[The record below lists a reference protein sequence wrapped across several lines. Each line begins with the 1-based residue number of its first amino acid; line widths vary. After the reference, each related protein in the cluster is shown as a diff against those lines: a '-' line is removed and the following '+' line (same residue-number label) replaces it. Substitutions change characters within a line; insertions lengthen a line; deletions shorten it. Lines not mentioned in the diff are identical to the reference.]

1 MGIVSQPLRQLRPP
15 QHRKPPQQG
24 LAAAVPPPLDSR
36 SMMKALALRQH
47 QKAALG
53 RVLVAEGLASE
64 DQVQDMLARQY
75 RMQRADLTGQV
86 TNARL
91 LARKPAQFWLR
102 HCALPWLQLGQTVTV
117 AIAHPDRFEALQREL
132 QGTFPGITPVLA
144 SEAQITAL
152 LTAHFSPAL
161 VRQASSSVVPRL
173 SCRTL
178 QPARGRA
185 VATACALP
193 ALYLSC
199 TAPTAVFAVLSLL
212 ALLSVL
218 LFSALKLCGLAACWS
233 ARARRRRA
241 AQPPQPAARRA
252 GEPERPVIS
261 VMVPLYKEA
270 EISRA
275 LLTRIRKLSYPRAL
289 TDVILVLEEHDSVT
303 RGALNNTRLPPWI
316 RVVEV
321 PAFGGLTTKPRA
333 MNYALNYCRGSV
345 IGVWDAEDAPEAD
358 QLDKVARAFARADSK
373 TACYQGVLDYYNPH
387 TNWISRCF
395 TLEYGSWFRIV
406 LQGIARLGLVVPL
419 GGTTMFVRRR
429 VLEELGGWDAHNV
442 TEDADLGVRL
452 YRAGYRTE
460 MLPSTT
466 YEEANWRPWPWVK
479 QRSRWL
485 KGFMVTYLVH
495 MRQPLRLLGDL
506 GWKRFLGFQAFFLG
520 TLGQFLLAPVLWSF
534 WLIALGLPHPSE
546 GAVPPLLLTLAAAAL
561 VFFEL
566 LGLLI
571 SITAARV
578 MGHPWLAVWAPA
590 MIFYFPMGALA
601 AAKAAYELLARPFFW
616 DKTAHGV
623 KPAAARR
630 GRQFRRFIPARWRPA
645 SAAS

>member
-1 MGIVSQPLRQLRPP
+1 
-15 QHRKPPQQG
+15 
-24 LAAAVPPPLDSR
+24 
-36 SMMKALALRQH
+36 MMKALVLRQH

-64 DQVQDMLARQY
+64 DQVQDTLARQY
-75 RMQRADLTGQV
+75 RMQRADLNGQV
-86 TNARL
+86 ANARL

-102 HCALPWLQLGQTVTV
+102 HSALPWMQLGQTVTV
-117 AIAHPDRFEALQREL
+117 AIAHPDRFEEL
-132 QGTFPGITPVLA
+132 LSELHGSFASITPVLA

-161 VRQASSSVVPRL
+161 VRQASCSVIPRL

-185 VATACALP
+185 LLAACTPP
-193 ALYLSC
+193 ALYLAW
-199 TAPTAVFAVLSLL
+199 TAPAAVFTTLSLL

-218 LFSALKLCGLAACWS
+218 LFTVLKLCGLAAYWS
-233 ARARRRRA
+233 TRFRRRGLPRWR
-241 AQPPQPAARRA
+241 PATCPAR
-252 GEPERPVIS
+252 PVRPVIS
-261 VMVPLYKEA
+261 VMVPLFKEA

-275 LLTRIRKLSYPRAL
+275 LLSRIRKLSYPRAL
-289 TDVILVLEEHDSVT
+289 TDVILVLEEHDAVT
-303 RGALNNTRLPPWI
+303 RAALAATRLPPWI

-333 MNYALNYCRGSV
+333 MNYALNFCRGSI
-345 IGVWDAEDAPEAD
+345 IGVWDAEDAPQAD
-358 QLDKVARAFARADSK
+358 QLDLVAEAFARADKS
-373 TACYQGVLDYYNPH
+373 TACFQGVLDYYNPG

-395 TLEYGSWFRIV
+395 TLEYASWFRIV
-406 LQGIARLGLVVPL
+406 LHGIASLGLVVPL
-419 GGTTMFVRRR
+419 GGTTMFVRRS
-429 VLEELGGWDAHNV
+429 VLEDLGGWDAHNV

-466 YEEANWRPWPWVK
+466 FEEANCRPWPWVK

-495 MRQPLRLLGDL
+495 MRQPLRLLAEL
-506 GWKRFLGFQAFFLG
+506 GWRRFLGFQAFFLG
-520 TLGQFLLAPVLWSF
+520 TVGQFLFAPVLWSF
-534 WLIALGLPHPSE
+534 WLIALGLPHPS
-546 GAVPPLLLTLAAAAL
+546 ASTVPPLLLSLAAAAL

-566 LGLLI
+566 LGLVI
-571 SITAARV
+571 SITAASA
-578 MGHPWLAVWAPA
+578 MGRPWLAAWAPA
-590 MIFYFPMGALA
+590 MIFYFPMGAIA
-601 AAKAAYELLARPFFW
+601 VAKAAHELLARPFFW

-623 KPAAARR
+623 KPAAKRCRKRR
-630 GRQFRRFIPARWRPA
+630 LLHSVTALWRPA
-645 SAAS
+645 STGS

>member
-1 MGIVSQPLRQLRPP
+1 
-15 QHRKPPQQG
+15 
-24 LAAAVPPPLDSR
+24 
-36 SMMKALALRQH
+36 MKALVLRQH

-53 RVLVAEGLASE
+53 RILVAEGLASE
-64 DQVQDMLARQY
+64 DQVQDTLAQQY
-75 RMQRADLTGQV
+75 QMPRADLTGQV
-86 TNARL
+86 AAPRL

-102 HCALPWLQLGQTVTV
+102 HCALPWMQLGQTVTV
-117 AIAHPDRFEALQREL
+117 AIAHPDRFSEL
-132 QGTFPGITPVLA
+132 QQELEGTFPGITPVLA
-144 SEAQITAL
+144 SEEQITSL

-161 VRQASSSVVPRL
+161 VRQASSSVIPRL

-178 QPARGRA
+178 QPARARA
-185 VATACALP
+185 LLTACALP
-193 ALYLSC
+193 ALWLTWS
-199 TAPTAVFAVLSLL
+199 APAAIFTGLCLL

-218 LFSALKLCGLAACWS
+218 LFTMLKLCGLAAYWS
-233 ARARRRRA
+233 VRARRRPA
-241 AQPPQPAARRA
+241 PPPCAPALLK
-252 GEPERPVIS
+252 RPVIS
-261 VMVPLYKEA
+261 VLVPLYKEA

-275 LLTRIRKLSYPRAL
+275 LLARIRKLSYPRAL

-303 RGALNNTRLPPWI
+303 RTALAAAKLPAWI

-333 MNYALNYCRGSV
+333 MNYALNFCRGEI
-345 IGVWDAEDAPEAD
+345 IGVWDAEDAPQED
-358 QLDKVARAFARADSK
+358 QLDRVAQAFARAGPK
-373 TACYQGVLDYYNPH
+373 TACFQGVLDYYNPR

-419 GGTTMFVRRR
+419 GGTTMFIRRQ

-452 YRAGYRTE
+452 YRAGYRTT

-466 YEEANWRPWPWVK
+466 FEEANCRPWPWVK

-506 GWKRFLGFQAFFLG
+506 GWKRFLGYQAFFLG
-520 TLGQFLLAPVLWSF
+520 TIGQFLFAPLLWSF
-534 WLIALGLPHPSE
+534 WLVALGLPHPST
-546 GAVPPLLLTLAAAAL
+546 GMVTPQLLNLAAAAL
-561 VFFEL
+561 VFFEG
-566 LGLLI
+566 LGLVI
-571 SITAARV
+571 SATAAFA
-578 MGHPWLAVWAPA
+578 MGRPWLAAWAPA
-590 MIFYFPMGALA
+590 MILYFPMGALA
-601 AAKAAYELLARPFFW
+601 VAKAAHELLARPFFW

-623 KPAAARR
+623 KTAAKSTRTGRKCRR
-630 GRQFRRFIPARWRPA
+630 LIPGRWRPL
-645 SAAS
+645 SGGS

>member
-1 MGIVSQPLRQLRPP
+1 
-15 QHRKPPQQG
+15 
-24 LAAAVPPPLDSR
+24 
-36 SMMKALALRQH
+36 MMKALVLRRH

-53 RVLVAEGLASE
+53 RALVAEERASE
-64 DQVQDMLARQY
+64 DQVQDALASQY
-75 RMQRADLTGQV
+75 GMPRADLTGQV
-86 TNARL
+86 ASPRL
-91 LARKPAQFWLR
+91 LARKPACFWLR
-102 HCALPWLQLGQTVTV
+102 NCLLPWLQLGQTLTV
-117 AIAHPDRFEALQREL
+117 AVAHPDLFEAVRQDLEDSF
-132 QGTFPGITPVLA
+132 GSVTPVLA
-144 SEAQITAL
+144 GEAQITAL
-152 LTAHFSPAL
+152 LASHFSPAL
-161 VRQASSSVVPRL
+161 VREASSSVAPRL
-173 SCRTL
+173 SCRSL
-178 QPARGRA
+178 NPARGRA
-185 VATACALP
+185 LAAGCALP
-193 ALYLSC
+193 ALYFC
-199 TAPTAVFAVLSLL
+199 CIAPAAVFTALSLL
-212 ALLSVL
+212 ALFSVL
-218 LFSALKLCGLAACWS
+218 LFSSLRLCGLAAHWS
-233 ARARRRRA
+233 ARARCRL
-241 AQPPQPAARRA
+241 PPLPTPAARRA
-252 GEPERPVIS
+252 GSAERPVIS

-275 LLTRIRKLSYPRAL
+275 LLSRLSKLSYPRAL
-289 TDVILVLEEHDSVT
+289 TDVILVLEAHDSVT
-303 RGALNNTRLPPWI
+303 RTALENTRLPPWI

-333 MNYALNYCRGSV
+333 MNYALNFCRGQI

-358 QLDKVARAFARADSK
+358 QLDKVAEAFARADSQ
-373 TACYQGVLDYYNPH
+373 TACVQGVLDYYNPH
-387 TNWISRCF
+387 ANWISRCF

-419 GGTTMFVRRR
+419 GGTTMFVRRQ
-429 VLEELGGWDAHNV
+429 VLEKLGGWDAHNV

-466 YEEANWRPWPWVK
+466 YEEANCRPWPWVK

-495 MRQPLRLLGDL
+495 MRQPLRLLADL

-520 TLGQFLLAPVLWSF
+520 TLGQFLFAPLLWSF

-546 GAVPPLLLTLAAAAL
+546 GAAPPLLLSLAAAAL
-561 VFFEL
+561 VLFEL

-571 SITAARV
+571 CATAARA
-578 MGHPWLAVWAPA
+578 MGRPWLAIWAPA

-623 KPAAARR
+623 KSAAKPRR
-630 GRQFRRFIPARWRPA
+630 RRRFNRLIPARWRPA
-645 SAAS
+645 SAGS

>member
-1 MGIVSQPLRQLRPP
+1 MRFLSKPLPPPRPP
-15 QHRKPPQQG
+15 QPVGEPSPQPRPPE
-24 LAAAVPPPLDSR
+24 DSG
-36 SMMKALALRQH
+36 SMMKALVLRRH

-53 RVLVAEGLASE
+53 RALVAEERASE
-64 DQVQDMLARQY
+64 DQVQDALASQY
-75 RMQRADLTGQV
+75 GMPRADLTGQV
-86 TNARL
+86 ASPRL
-91 LARKPAQFWLR
+91 LARKPASFWLR
-102 HCALPWLQLGQTVTV
+102 NCLLPWLQLGQTLTV
-117 AIAHPDRFEALQREL
+117 AVAHPDLFEAVRQDLEDSF
-132 QGTFPGITPVLA
+132 GSVTPVLA
-144 SEAQITAL
+144 GEAQITAL
-152 LTAHFSPAL
+152 LASHFSPAL
-161 VRQASSSVVPRL
+161 VREASSSVAPRL
-173 SCRTL
+173 SCRSL
-178 QPARGRA
+178 NPARGRA
-185 VATACALP
+185 LAAGCALP
-193 ALYLSC
+193 ALYFC
-199 TAPTAVFAVLSLL
+199 CIAPAAVFTALSLL
-212 ALLSVL
+212 ALFSVL
-218 LFSALKLCGLAACWS
+218 LFSSLRLCGLAAHWS
-233 ARARRRRA
+233 ARARCRLT
-241 AQPPQPAARRA
+241 PLPTPAARRA
-252 GEPERPVIS
+252 SSAERPVIS

-275 LLTRIRKLSYPRAL
+275 LLSRLSKLSYPRAL
-289 TDVILVLEEHDSVT
+289 TDVILVLEAHDSVT
-303 RGALNNTRLPPWI
+303 RTALENTRLPPWI

-333 MNYALNYCRGSV
+333 MNYALNFCRGQI

-358 QLDKVARAFARADSK
+358 QLDKVAEAFARADSQ
-373 TACYQGVLDYYNPH
+373 TACVQGVLDYYNPH
-387 TNWISRCF
+387 ANWISRCF

-419 GGTTMFVRRR
+419 GGTTMFVRRQ
-429 VLEELGGWDAHNV
+429 VLEKLGGWDAHNV

-466 YEEANWRPWPWVK
+466 YEEANCRPWPWVK

-495 MRQPLRLLGDL
+495 MRQPLRLLADL

-520 TLGQFLLAPVLWSF
+520 TLGQFLFAPLLWSF

-546 GAVPPLLLTLAAAAL
+546 GAAPPLLLSLAAAAL
-561 VFFEL
+561 VLFEL

-571 SITAARV
+571 CVTAARA
-578 MGHPWLAVWAPA
+578 MGRPWLAIWAPA

-623 KPAAARR
+623 KSTAKPRH
-630 GRQFRRFIPARWRPA
+630 GRRFNRLIPARWRPA
-645 SAAS
+645 SAGS

>member
-1 MGIVSQPLRQLRPP
+1 MGFVSQPLRQLRPP
-15 QHRKPPQQG
+15 QLAGKPSPG
-24 LAAAVPPPLDSR
+24 PRLPEDGA
-36 SMMKALALRQH
+36 SMMRALVLRQH

-64 DQVQDMLARQY
+64 DQVQDTLARQY
-75 RMQRADLTGQV
+75 RMPRADLTGQIV
-86 TNARL
+86 NARL

-102 HCALPWLQLGQTVTV
+102 HCALPWLQLGKTVTV
-117 AIAHPDRFEALQREL
+117 ATAHPDRFEALQREL
-132 QGTFPGITPVLA
+132 QDSFGSITPVLA
-144 SEAQITAL
+144 GEAQITAL
-152 LTAHFSPAL
+152 LTSHFSPSL
-161 VRQASSSVVPRL
+161 VRQASSSVVPQL

-185 VATACALP
+185 VAAACTLP

-199 TAPTAVFAVLSLL
+199 TAPAAVFTALSLL
-212 ALLSVL
+212 ALVSVL
-218 LFSALKLCGLAACWS
+218 LFTALKACGLAAYWS
-233 ARARRRRA
+233 ARARGRLTA
-241 AQPPQPAARRA
+241 PPPLPAARRQN
-252 GEPERPVIS
+252 GHEQPVIS

-275 LLTRIRKLSYPRAL
+275 LLSRIRKLSYPRAL
-289 TDVILVLEEHDSVT
+289 TDVILVLEEHDRVT
-303 RGALNNTRLPPWI
+303 RAALKNTRLPPWI

-333 MNYALNYCRGSV
+333 MNYALNFCRGAI

-358 QLDKVARAFARADSK
+358 QLSKVAQAFSRADNR
-373 TACYQGVLDYYNPH
+373 TACVQGVLDYYNPR

-419 GGTTMFVRRR
+419 GGTTMFVRRQ

-452 YRAGYRTE
+452 YRAGYRTQ

-466 YEEANWRPWPWVK
+466 YEEANCRPWPWVK

-520 TLGQFLLAPVLWSF
+520 TLGQFLFAPLLWSF

-546 GAVPPLLLTLAAAAL
+546 GAAPPLLLPLAAAAL

-566 LGLLI
+566 LGLI
-571 SITAARV
+571 ICITAARD
-578 MGHPWLAVWAPA
+578 MGRPWLAGWAPA
-590 MIFYFPMGALA
+590 MILYFPMGALA
-601 AAKAAYELLARPFFW
+601 AAKAAYELVARPFFW

-623 KPAAARR
+623 KPAAKTRR
-630 GRQFRRFIPARWRPA
+630 KTGLGRFSPARWRPV
-645 SAAS
+645 SAGS